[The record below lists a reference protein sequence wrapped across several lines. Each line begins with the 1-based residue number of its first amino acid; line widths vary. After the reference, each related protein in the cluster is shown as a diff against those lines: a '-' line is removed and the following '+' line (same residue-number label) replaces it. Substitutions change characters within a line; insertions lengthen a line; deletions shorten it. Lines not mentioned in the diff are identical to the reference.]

1 VKNVIVKLIHLEL
14 KLENINNNTMG
25 LYESSNGDF
34 KNTEDMDTAYIY
46 NALQK
51 AKANRHQGNIA
62 VLEAELAKR
71 EAENSSK

>member
-1 VKNVIVKLIHLEL
+1 
-14 KLENINNNTMG
+14 M
-25 LYESSNGDF
+25 LYQSNSGDF